1 MSSAAPTPPTPHVV
15 LLGAGFA
22 GVQFARSLLH
32 AAKSSELR
40 LTVFN
45 RDNHMVFQ
53 PLLADVAGS
62 ALNPRAVAAPLRQ
75 LLPAARIRSE
85 EVLDIDLSAG
95 AVIHAGTD
103 GQRQRLSYDHLV
115 IACGNQVNL
124 NLLPGMAA
132 HALPLKTI
140 GDALALRAR
149 VMGQLEQAAATED
162 QELRRRCLSF
172 VVIGGG
178 FSGVEVAGEVMDLLR
193 GALRYYPDLDK
204 AELQVSLL
212 HSGACLLPELNERL
226 GRFAER
232 RMRAEGIDVR
242 LASRASEI
250 SAQGVILANGERI
263 AASTVVC
270 TIGTTQLPLLSRLD
284 LPQQRGRLQCAPSMQ
299 VLGQDSVWALGDCA
313 AIPNAHDGQ
322 LSPPTAQFAERQGR
336 QAALNLLRVLR
347 GQATRAF
354 SFRAVGAACGIGARR
369 GVAELWGW
377 RFSGF
382 LAWWLWRSAFLVKLP
397 SLAQKFKVGLDW
409 AWEIVFPRDVSHFRS
424 EPSEPVQ
431 REHYAGGEVL
441 LSKAS
446 AGRDLVAIEQGQVQI
461 RSRNGQDWVSEAEYG
476 AGTVLGQVSL
486 EAFDAAEV
494 EVVADGPVEVVRLPA
509 QVLGRVAELLAPFES
524 LVERAAARPER
535 IIWRHHPAAMAALR
549 QRSVDQLMREPPP
562 RLEQDT
568 ALGEAY
574 RRLASTGQATLL
586 VTDQG
591 KLVGT
596 AGRAELLAAFSRGAD
611 RHATLALAVDRQAL
625 SAHLGDN
632 AAVLA
637 EQMAADDLQL
647 VPVCD
652 HDERPVGVISADDI
666 VLFALSL
673 PRAA

>member
-1 MSSAAPTPPTPHVV
+1 M
-15 LLGAGFA
+15 
-22 GVQFARSLLH
+22 
-32 AAKSSELR
+32 
-40 LTVFN
+40 
-45 RDNHMVFQ
+45 
-53 PLLADVAGS
+53 
-62 ALNPRAVAAPLRQ
+62 
-75 LLPAARIRSE
+75 
-85 EVLDIDLSAG
+85 
-95 AVIHAGTD
+95 
-103 GQRQRLSYDHLV
+103 
-115 IACGNQVNL
+115 
-124 NLLPGMAA
+124 
-132 HALPLKTI
+132 
-140 GDALALRAR
+140 
-149 VMGQLEQAAATED
+149 
-162 QELRRRCLSF
+162 
-172 VVIGGG
+172 
-178 FSGVEVAGEVMDLLR
+178 
-193 GALRYYPDLDK
+193 
-204 AELQVSLL
+204 

-242 LASRASEI
+242 LGSRASEI

-263 AASTVVC
+263 AANTVIC
-270 TIGTTQLPLLSRLD
+270 TIGTTQLPLLSRLE
-284 LPQQRGRLQCAPSMQ
+284 LPQQRGRLQCEPSMQ
-299 VLGQDSVWALGDCA
+299 VLGQSAVWALGDCA

-347 GQATRAF
+347 GQPTQPFR
-354 SFRAVGAACGIGARR
+354 FRAIGAACGIGARR

-382 LAWWLWRSAFLVKLP
+382 SAWWLWRSAFLVKLP
-397 SLAQKFKVGLDW
+397 SLAQKIKVGLDW
-409 AWEIVFPRDVSHFRS
+409 AWELVFPRDVSHFRS
-424 EPSEPVQ
+424 EPSEAVQ

-441 LSKAS
+441 LAKSS

-461 RSRNGQDWVSEAEYG
+461 RSRSAEGWVSEAEYG

-524 LVERAAARPER
+524 LVQRAAARPER

-549 QRSVDQLMREPPP
+549 EHAVERLMREPPP
-562 RLEQDT
+562 RLELDT
-568 ALGEAY
+568 PLGEAY
-574 RRLASTGQATLL
+574 RQLAGSGQPTLL

-591 KLVGT
+591 RLVGL

-611 RHATLALAVDRQAL
+611 RRGTLALATDRQAL
-625 SAHLGDN
+625 RVHLGDN

-637 EQMAADDLQL
+637 EQMAAADLQL

-652 HDERPVGVISADDI
+652 GEERPVGVISADDI